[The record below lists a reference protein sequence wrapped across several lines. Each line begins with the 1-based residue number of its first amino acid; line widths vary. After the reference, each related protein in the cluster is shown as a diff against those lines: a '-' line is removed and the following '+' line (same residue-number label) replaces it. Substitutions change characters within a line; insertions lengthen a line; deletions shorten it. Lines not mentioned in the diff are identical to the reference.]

1 MSHILTFT
9 VFRTKAIPRGKTRHK
24 SAVNSQRPLTA
35 LSKARVVW
43 EDDTVSQD
51 TESGSAVQEEHVQTN
66 IKETADLLN
75 IEKSSHAAGTGK

>member
-1 MSHILTFT
+1 MSHILAFT

-43 EDDTVSQD
+43 EVDTVPQD
-51 TESGSAVQEEHVQTN
+51 AESDCTVQEDHCQTN
-66 IKETADLLN
+66 INATADLLN
-75 IEKSSHAAGTGK
+75 IEKSSHAAVTGK